1 MSYKELEEIVNTQ
14 GRTHE
19 AKNLLKEALDKCM
32 REKKTPKQAF
42 TTINQLIVNPTSMGV
57 C

>member
-1 MSYKELEEIVNTQ
+1 MNYKELEQIVNSQ
-14 GRTHE
+14 GRTQE
-19 AKNLLKEALDKCM
+19 AKNLLKRALDKCK
-32 REKKTPKQAF
+32 REKKTPREAF